1 MSRLKRVITLII
13 TAVLMISLMV
23 VNETEAYAADT
34 YTLTINDAQGHDY
47 EAYQIF
53 KGTLSSD
60 NELGSIE
67 WGDGIN
73 GSEFLTALKAANGFG
88 TTNAFASCNN
98 AEDVAKVLA
107 NNTLFNATST
117 QKDSLDAF
125 AKVAD
130 NYLVSAKKITGTKS
144 TGKTEF
150 TGLDAGYYMVKDV
163 SNVSGT
169 DDSKS
174 RFILNISENKEIDS
188 KPSKP
193 TIVKNILE
201 GTTKVKNNTASV
213 GDIIQYQLDSV
224 VPDMTGY
231 NQYYFV
237 VEDTMSEGITF
248 NQDITV
254 TINGTTLT
262 ANEDYAIE
270 MKSVIDVGTK
280 LTIRFLDFLEKQ
292 KSNAGKDIVIKY
304 SGTLNEDAVIGS
316 AGNPNT
322 VNLSYS
328 NDPTHVYDGDPDE
341 GKPGDDDVM
350 GKTPDSK
357 VITYTFKIKLTKV
370 DGTNTTQTLTG
381 AKFSISGDSY
391 KVGMI
396 SGKIYQKDSTG
407 TYYMLK
413 DGTYT
418 TDAPTALTEDKY
430 DSTTQKYKE
439 IETVDKTTS
448 AKENINK
455 AGYVDSNGIITF
467 DEIGV
472 GKFTITEDAAPDGY
486 NKAAPFDIEISADL
500 SDPTNPVFK
509 AKIDDGTATEIPS
522 DGIITYSVKNN
533 KGIVLPST
541 GGIGTKIFYI
551 VGGLLVL
558 SAVVL
563 LITRKRMDKER

>member
-34 YTLTINDAQGHDY
+34 YTLTINDAQGHGY

-67 WGDGIN
+67 WGDGIK
-73 GSEFLTALKAANGFG
+73 GSEFLTALKAVTGFG
-88 TTNAFASCNN
+88 TPNAFATCSN

-107 NNTLFNATST
+107 NNTLFNA
-117 QKDSLDAF
+117 KDSLDAF

-130 NYLVSAKKITGTKS
+130 KYLDSTKKITGTKS
-144 TGKTEF
+144 AGKTEF

-174 RFILNISENKEIDS
+174 RFILNISENTAIDS

-193 TIVKNILE
+193 TIDKNILE

-248 NQDITV
+248 NQDVTV
-254 TINGTTLT
+254 TINGTTLM
-262 ANEDYAIE
+262 ADVDYKIE
-270 MKSVIDVGTK
+270 MESVIDVGTK
-280 LTIRFLDFLEKQ
+280 LTIRFLNFLEKQ

-304 SGTLNEDAVIGS
+304 SGTLNEKAVIGS

-328 NDPTHVYDGDPDE
+328 NDPTHVYDGKPDE
-341 GKPGDDDVM
+341 GKPGDGDVM

-357 VITYTFKIKLTKV
+357 VITYTLKIKLTKV

-381 AKFSISGDSY
+381 AKFSISGESY

-396 SGKIYQKDSTG
+396 SGEIYQKDSAG

-418 TDAPTALTEDKY
+418 TVPPTTSTEDKY
-430 DSTTQKYKE
+430 DSTTQKYKK
-439 IETVDKTTS
+439 IVTVDKTTS
-448 AKENINK
+448 KEDINK

-472 GKFTITEDAAPDGY
+472 GKFKITEDVAPDGY

>member
-34 YTLTINDAQGHDY
+34 YTLTIKNAQEHDY
-47 EAYQIF
+47 DAYQIF

-60 NELGSIE
+60 KELGSIE
-67 WGDGIN
+67 WGDGIK
-73 GSEFLTALKAANGFG
+73 GSEFLTALKAATGFG
-88 TTNAFASCNN
+88 TTNAFDSCNN

-107 NNTLFNATST
+107 NNTLFNA
-117 QKDSLDAF
+117 KDSLDAF

-130 NYLVSAKKITGTKS
+130 KYLVYEKKITGTTSAGETK
-144 TGKTEF
+144 F

-163 SNVSGT
+163 SNVSGI

-174 RFILNISENKEIDS
+174 RFILNISENMEIDS

-193 TIVKNILE
+193 TIDKNILE
-201 GTTKVKNNTASV
+201 GTEKVKNNTASV
-213 GDIIQYQLDSV
+213 GDKIQYQLDSV

-262 ANEDYAIE
+262 EIEDYAIE
-270 MKSVIDVGTK
+270 MKSAIGDGTK
-280 LTIRFLDFLEKQ
+280 LTIRFLNFLEKQ

-304 SGTLNEDAVIGS
+304 SGTLNEKAVIGS

-328 NDPTHVYDGDPDE
+328 NDPTHVYNGKPDE

-350 GKTPDSK
+350 GETPDSK

-381 AKFSISGDSY
+381 AKFSISGESY

-396 SGKIYQKDSTG
+396 SGKIYQKDSAG

-418 TDAPTALTEDKY
+418 IDEPTPSTEDEY

-448 AKENINK
+448 AKVNINE
-455 AGYVDSNGIITF
+455 AGYVNSAGIITF

-472 GKFTITEDAAPDGY
+472 GQFTITEDVAPDGY
-486 NKAAPFDIEISADL
+486 NKAAPFDIEITADY
-500 SDPTNPVFK
+500 SKTTPVFK
-509 AKIDDGTATEIPS
+509 AKINDENATEIPS

>member
-34 YTLTINDAQGHDY
+34 YTLTIKDAQGHDY

-53 KGTLSSD
+53 KGTLSPD

-73 GSEFLTALKAANGFG
+73 GSGFLMALKAATGFG

-130 NYLVSAKKITGTKS
+130 NYLVSTKKITGTKS

-201 GTTKVKNNTASV
+201 GTEKVKNNTASV
-213 GDIIQYQLDSV
+213 GDKIQYQLDSV

-262 ANEDYAIE
+262 ADVDYAIE
-270 MKSVIDVGTK
+270 MKSVIGDGTK
-280 LTIRFLDFLEKQ
+280 ITIRFLDFLNKQ

-304 SGTLNEDAVIGS
+304 SGTLNEKAVIGS
-316 AGNPNT
+316 DGNPNT

-328 NDPTHVYDGDPDE
+328 NDPTHVYNGEPDK
-341 GKPGDDDVM
+341 GKPGDGDVM
-350 GKTPDSK
+350 GQTPDSK

-381 AKFSISGDSY
+381 AKFSISGESY

-396 SGKIYQKDSTG
+396 YGKIYQKDSTG
-407 TYYMLK
+407 NYYMLK

-418 TDAPTALTEDKY
+418 TDEPTPSTEDEY

-455 AGYVDSNGIITF
+455 AGYVNSAGIITF

-472 GKFTITEDAAPDGY
+472 GKFKITEDVAPDGY
-486 NKAAPFDIEISADL
+486 NKAAPFDIEITADY
-500 SDPTNPVFK
+500 SKTTPVFK
-509 AKIDDGTATEIPS
+509 AKIDDGTATDIPS